1 MAAFVLAAI
10 TDDHAKGQ
18 AVVAGSGLMPICLNH
33 LPHAASPAGS
43 PLFVRW
49 LCLCL
54 GKLWDNFLSLQVG
67 LDTTFHNI
75 LFCTSQNTNDDSR
88 YVFHVT
94 NRVTPGSGGPR
105 CRCATTCT
113 CTA

>member
-54 GKLWDNFLSLQVG
+54 GKLWDNFHSLQVG
-67 LDTTFHNI
+67 LDTTFHHVI
-75 LFCTSQNTNDDSR
+75 LQSKHQPSYEQIVSPSNRGTSLVRT
-88 YVFHVT
+88 Y
-94 NRVTPGSGGPR
+94 
-105 CRCATTCT
+105 
-113 CTA
+113 